1 MNRKKIFLGVNID
14 HFATLRQARYK
25 DNPNADIAEP
35 NLAELALLCQKS
47 GADCITMHLRE
58 DARHVQAF
66 DVRDVKDTI
75 NIRLNLEMACTLEM
89 LKFAKSIKPD
99 SVCLVPE
106 KREEVTTEGGLDLEK
121 HFKKVENIIN
131 ELSNLDISTS
141 LFIDPSESQIKLAN
155 KLKAP
160 IIELHTGKFS
170 NAYAENGHWD
180 SLEELRV
187 NAELAH
193 DLNLIVNAGHGINY
207 NNVKEVINIPFLNEL
222 NIGHSIVS
230 KSSYTG
236 IELAVKEMISLIN
249 Q

>member
-1 MNRKKIFLGVNID
+1 MNSKKIFLGVNID

-25 DNPNADIAEP
+25 DNPNSVIAEP
-35 NLAELALLCQKS
+35 NLAELALLCQKA

-66 DVRDVKDTI
+66 DVRDVKNTI

-89 LKFAKSIKPD
+89 LEFAKSIRPD

-106 KREEVTTEGGLDLEK
+106 KREEVTTEGGLDLGK

-160 IIELHTGKFS
+160 IIELHTGRFS
-170 NAYAENGHWD
+170 NAYTKNGHWD
-180 SLEELRV
+180 SLEELRI

-193 DLNLIVNAGHGINY
+193 NLNLIVNAGHGINY
-207 NNVKEVINIPFLNEL
+207 NNVKEVINVPFLNEL

-249 Q
+249 P